1 MGPGILKIKIRNAKF
16 CCPYGDFES
25 EDWSKVVEHLRIMHY
40 EDPIVL
46 DVNVS
51 NNKRN
56 KR

>member
-1 MGPGILKIKIRNAKF
+1 MKIKIQNAKF

-46 DVNVS
+46 AANAF
-51 NNKRN
+51 NNKKN